1 MLDLPSTRV
10 MAYPKETVVA
20 EKLEALVKL
29 GMVNTRMKDS
39 YDLWKLARHFDFNGD
54 LLCDAIKATFERRQT
69 EIPTDTLLALTEEF
83 SHDAQKAKQ
92 WQAFVRKSNLDHD
105 GVTLPFATSSEE
117 LRNAPPGERCFYEF
131 TRETVDQLR
140 CEP

>member
-1 MLDLPSTRV
+1 MLDFPSTRV

-69 EIPTDTLLALTEEF
+69 EIPTDTPLALTEEF
-83 SHDAQKAKQ
+83 SHDAQNAKQ

-105 GVTLPFATSSEE
+105 GVTLPFATLSEE
-117 LRNAPPGERCFYEF
+117 LTNAPSGRALF
-131 TRETVDQLR
+131 L
-140 CEP
+140 